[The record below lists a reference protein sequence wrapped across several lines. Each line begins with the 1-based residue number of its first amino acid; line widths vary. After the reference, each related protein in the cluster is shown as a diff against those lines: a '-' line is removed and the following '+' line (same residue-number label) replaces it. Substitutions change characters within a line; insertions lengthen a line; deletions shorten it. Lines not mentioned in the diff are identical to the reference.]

1 MRAIDHRVH
10 RPRSHARTID
20 RSHARASPTTRL
32 RHRVPDRVVRI
43 DRTVGFHLSFMRA
56 RIHSFVRASTHRL
69 ESRTRVSP
77 RITVIIVDVAI
88 AIAVVVVVVVVV
100 VE

>member
-1 MRAIDHRVH
+1 M
-10 RPRSHARTID
+10 HACIR
-20 RSHARASPTTRL
+20 
-32 RHRVPDRVVRI
+32 
-43 DRTVGFHLSFMRA
+43 
-56 RIHSFVRASTHRL
+56 SFVRASTHRL